1 MSIVLSLSS
10 NVQVVYA
17 KFPEDIARRRV
28 LLMYPIMSTGNTI
41 IKATKVLLEHGVQPE
56 NIILLNLFCTP
67 KGKCQLALKVSQGKY
82 VHKALGP

>member
-1 MSIVLSLSS
+1 MQLLFFQLIQLSH
-10 NVQVVYA
+10 NIAQVVYA

-41 IKATKVLLEHGVQPE
+41 VKATKVLLEHGVQPE

-67 KGKCQLALKVSQGKY
+67 KGNYFVFF
-82 VHKALGP
+82 